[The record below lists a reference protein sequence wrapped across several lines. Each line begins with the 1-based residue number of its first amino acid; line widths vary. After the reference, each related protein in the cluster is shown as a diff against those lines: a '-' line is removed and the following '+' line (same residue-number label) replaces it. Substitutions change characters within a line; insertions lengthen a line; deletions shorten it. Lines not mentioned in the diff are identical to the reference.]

1 MANVFSAKC
10 SLPYEA
16 LAGWRRPLS
25 AGLLA
30 TQTLAAST
38 PDDAVVH
45 KWRILRALTLA
56 KGRLGLSDRALNVLD
71 ALLTFH
77 PETALTPGA
86 GLTVFPSNRELA
98 LRARGPA
105 LKTLQRALAQLMEAG
120 LIIRRDS
127 PNGKRYARR
136 GQGGEIAQAFGFDL
150 TPLIARAAE
159 IEAVA
164 AEVEGEMRHIALLRE
179 RITLHR
185 RDIAKTIAMAVEAGA
200 PGDWHGFMVRHQAL
214 SGRLRRTEPMADLEP
229 LAADLNALHVELAK
243 CLEEFLKT
251 HNMTCSDRQDGS
263 DIQNSNTEPL
273 ESEPCFRESWGQG
286 SSKLSEA
293 DRPPYSKAGQ
303 GSASPPKPQA
313 YPLGMVIDA
322 CPDLNDWAKSGSIGG
337 WSEFVTAAGTARSA
351 LGISPSAYE
360 DARDVMGE
368 IPAAIVVAAIL
379 QKGESVRSPGS
390 YLRGLTE
397 KARGGDFSL
406 GPMLMALLR
415 AKVRSGERKRA

>member
-1 MANVFSAKC
+1 
-10 SLPYEA
+10 
-16 LAGWRRPLS
+16 
-25 AGLLA
+25 LA

-136 GQGGEIAQAFGFDL
+136 GQGGEIAHAFGFDL

-185 RDIAKTIAMAVEAGA
+185 RDIAKTIAMAVEADA

-229 LAADLNALHVELAK
+229 LAADLHELHVEVAK
-243 CLEEFLKT
+243 CLEGFLKT

-263 DIQNSNTEPL
+263 DNQNSNTEPS
-273 ESEPCFRESWGQG
+273 ESEPCFRESWGQASSNPSKTDRLP
-286 SSKLSEA
+286 SSKVE
-293 DRPPYSKAGQ
+293 Q
-303 GSASPPKPQA
+303 GSVSPPKPQA

-322 CPDLNDWAKSGSIGG
+322 CPDLNDWAKSGSIAG
-337 WSEFVTAAGTARSA
+337 WSDFVVAAGTARSA

-360 DARDVMGE
+360 DAREVMGE

-397 KARGGDFSL
+397 KARGGDFTL

>member
-1 MANVFSAKC
+1 
-10 SLPYEA
+10 
-16 LAGWRRPLS
+16 
-25 AGLLA
+25 
-30 TQTLAAST
+30 
-38 PDDAVVH
+38 
-45 KWRILRALTLA
+45 
-56 KGRLGLSDRALNVLD
+56 
-71 ALLTFH
+71 
-77 PETALTPGA
+77 
-86 GLTVFPSNRELA
+86 
-98 LRARGPA
+98 
-105 LKTLQRALAQLMEAG
+105 LKTLQRALAQLMEVG

-127 PNGKRYARR
+127 PNGKRYVRR
-136 GQGGEIAQAFGFDL
+136 GQGGDIVQAFGFDL

-164 AEVEGEMRHIALLRE
+164 AEVESEMRQITLLRE

-200 PGDWHGFMVRHQAL
+200 PGDWHSFMVRHQAL
-214 SGRLRRTEPMADLEP
+214 SGRLRRTEPVAELEP
-229 LAADLNALHVELAK
+229 LEADLNALHVDVAK
-243 CLEEFLKT
+243 CLEGFLKT
-251 HNMTCSDRQDGS
+251 QNMTRNDRHNGS
-263 DIQNSNTEPL
+263 DIQNSNAEPL

-286 SSKLSEA
+286 SSKPAEA
-293 DRPPYSKAGQ
+293 DRSPPSKTGE
-303 GSASPPKPQA
+303 GSTYPPKPQT

-322 CPDLNDWAKSGSIGG
+322 CPDLIDWAKSGSISG
-337 WSEFVTAAGTARSA
+337 WSEFIVAAGTARSA

-415 AKVRSGERKRA
+415 SKVRSGERKRA

>member
-1 MANVFSAKC
+1 MQPI
-10 SLPYEA
+10 LPTTPF
-16 LAGWRRPLS
+16 GRRPLS

-77 PETALTPGA
+77 PETALTSGA

-136 GQGGEIAQAFGFDL
+136 GQGGEIAHAFGFDL

-164 AEVEGEMRHIALLRE
+164 VEVESEMRHITLLRE

-185 RDIAKTIAMAVEAGA
+185 RDIAKTISMALEAGA
-200 PGDWHGFMVRHQAL
+200 PGDWHGFMARHQAL

-229 LAADLNALHVELAK
+229 LAADLHALHVEVAK

-251 HNMTCSDRQDGS
+251 QNMTCNDRQDGS
-263 DIQNSNTEPL
+263 DIQSSNTEPL
-273 ESEPCFRESWGQG
+273 ESEPCFRRSWEQG
-286 SSKLSEA
+286 SNEPSQA
-293 DRPPYSKAGQ
+293 DRSPPSKAGQ
-303 GSASPPKPQA
+303 EGAPLAKPQA

-337 WSEFVTAAGTARSA
+337 WSEFVSAAGTARSA
-351 LGISPSAYE
+351 LGISPSAYQ

>member
-1 MANVFSAKC
+1 
-10 SLPYEA
+10 
-16 LAGWRRPLS
+16 
-25 AGLLA
+25 LA

-150 TPLIARAAE
+150 TPLIARASE
-159 IEAVA
+159 IEALA
-164 AEVEGEMRHIALLRE
+164 AEVEGEMRQIVLLRE

-200 PGDWHGFMVRHQAL
+200 PGDWHGFMARHQAL

-229 LAADLNALHVELAK
+229 LAADLHALHVEVSK

-251 HNMTCSDRQDGS
+251 HNMTRSDRQDGS

-273 ESEPCFRESWGQG
+273 ESEPCFHESWGQG
-286 SSKLSEA
+286 SGEPLES
-293 DRPPYSKAGQ
+293 DRPPSSKARQ
-303 GSASPPKPQA
+303 GSTSTSKPQA

-337 WSEFVTAAGTARSA
+337 WSEFVAAAGTARSA

-360 DARDVMGE
+360 DAREVMGE

>member
-1 MANVFSAKC
+1 MQTFI
-10 SLPYEA
+10 PTTPF
-16 LAGWRRPLS
+16 GRRPLS

-56 KGRLGLSDRALNVLD
+56 KGRLVLSDRALNVLD

-98 LRARGPA
+98 LRAKGIA
-105 LKTLQRALAQLMEAG
+105 LRTLQGSLANLVEAG
-120 LIIRRDS
+120 LIFRRDS

-164 AEVEGEMRHIALLRE
+164 SEVEGEMRHIALLRE

-185 RDIAKTIAMAVEAGA
+185 RDIAKTIAMAVEAEA
-200 PGDWHGFMVRHQAL
+200 PGDWHSFMVRHHAL
-214 SGRLRRTEPMADLEP
+214 SGRLKRTESMADLEP
-229 LAADLNALHVELAK
+229 LAADLHALHLEVAK
-243 CLEEFLKT
+243 CLEEFVKAQKT
-251 HNMTCSDRQDGS
+251 ACNDGENS
-263 DIQNSNTEPL
+263 ADIQNSNTEPS
-273 ESEPCFRESWGQG
+273 ESEPAFQGRWGQG
-286 SSKLSEA
+286 SGEPSETDRVPSSK
-293 DRPPYSKAGQ
+293 PGQ
-303 GSASPPKPQA
+303 GSASTSKPQA

-322 CPDLNDWAKSGSIGG
+322 CPDVIDWAKSGNIGG
-337 WSEFVTAAGTARSA
+337 WSEFVAAAGTARSA

-360 DARDVMGE
+360 DAREVMGE

-415 AKVRSGERKRA
+415 GKVRSGERKRA

>member
-1 MANVFSAKC
+1 M
-10 SLPYEA
+10 
-16 LAGWRRPLS
+16 
-25 AGLLA
+25 
-30 TQTLAAST
+30 AAST
-38 PDDAVVH
+38 PADAVVH

-56 KGRLGLSDRALNVLD
+56 KGRLGLSDRALTVLD

-120 LIIRRDS
+120 LVIRRDS

-159 IEAVA
+159 IETIA
-164 AEVEGEMRHIALLRE
+164 AEVEAELRQIVLLRE

-185 RDIAKTIAMAVEAGA
+185 RDIAKTIAMALEAGA
-200 PGDWHGFMVRHQAL
+200 PGDWQGFIARHQAL
-214 SGRLRRTEPMADLEP
+214 SGRLRRTEPVAELEP
-229 LAADLNALHVELAK
+229 LAAELHALHADVTK
-243 CLEEFLKT
+243 CLEGFNKT
-251 HNMTCSDRQDGS
+251 QNMTCNDRQDGF
-263 DIQNSNTEPL
+263 DIQNSNTDVLEVEPA
-273 ESEPCFRESWGQG
+273 FQRSWVQG
-286 SSKLSEA
+286 SEQAPEA
-293 DRPPYSKAGQ
+293 GRVPSNQRGE
-303 GSASPPKPQA
+303 GSASPSKQHT
-313 YPLGMVIDA
+313 YPLGLVTDA
-322 CPDLNDWAKSGSIGG
+322 CPDLIEWAKSGKVSN
-337 WSEFVTAAGTARSA
+337 WRDFVVTAGTVRSA

-360 DARDVMGE
+360 DAQAVMGE

-397 KARGGDFSL
+397 KARAGEFSL

-415 AKVRSGERKRA
+415 TKVKSGERKRA

>member
-1 MANVFSAKC
+1 ME
-10 SLPYEA
+10 PYIPTTPF
-16 LAGWRRPLS
+16 GRRPLS
-25 AGLLA
+25 SGLLA
-30 TQTLAAST
+30 TQGLAAAT
-38 PDDAVVH
+38 PSEAVVH

-56 KGRLGLSDRALNVLD
+56 KARLGLSDRALTVLD

-77 PETALTPGA
+77 PETALTPGP

-164 AEVEGEMRHIALLRE
+164 GEVEAELRQIAILRE

-185 RDIAKTIAMAVEAGA
+185 RDIAKVIAMAMEARA
-200 PGDWHGFMVRHQAL
+200 PGDWQGFMARHQAL
-214 SGRLRRTEPMADLEP
+214 SGRLRRTEPVEDLAP
-229 LAADLNALHVELAK
+229 LAAELAVLHADVAK
-243 CLEEFLKT
+243 CLEGFLKT
-251 HNMTCSDRQDGS
+251 QNMTCNDRQDGS
-263 DIQNSNTEPL
+263 DIQNSNPEPS
-273 ESEPCFRESWGQG
+273 ESEPGFRESWGQSSEQPSEAGRSPSGGGGEG
-286 SSKLSEA
+286 SSL
-293 DRPPYSKAGQ
+293 
-303 GSASPPKPQA
+303 PPKPQA
-313 YPLGMVIDA
+313 YPLGLVLDA
-322 CPDLNDWAKSGSIGG
+322 CPDVNDWAKGGSVSG
-337 WSEFVTAAGTARSA
+337 WVEFVAAAGTVRSA

-360 DARDVMGE
+360 DARSVMGE
-368 IPAAIVVAAIL
+368 VPAAIVVAAIL

-397 KARGGDFSL
+397 KAKAGEFSL

-415 AKVRSGERKRA
+415 AKMNSGERKRA

>member
-1 MANVFSAKC
+1 
-10 SLPYEA
+10 
-16 LAGWRRPLS
+16 
-25 AGLLA
+25 LA

-105 LKTLQRALAQLMEAG
+105 LKTLQRALAQLMEVG

-164 AEVEGEMRHIALLRE
+164 AEVEGEMRQIALLRE

-229 LAADLNALHVELAK
+229 LAADLHALHVEVAK
-243 CLEEFLKT
+243 CLEGFLKT
-251 HNMTCSDRQDGS
+251 HNMTCSDRQNGS
-263 DIQNSNTEPL
+263 DIQNSNREPL

-286 SSKLSEA
+286 SSEPSEA
-293 DRPPYSKAGQ
+293 YHSPSSKAGQ

-322 CPDLNDWAKSGSIGG
+322 CPDLIDWAKSGSIGG

-360 DARDVMGE
+360 DAREVMGE

-415 AKVRSGERKRA
+415 SKVRSGERKRA

>member
-1 MANVFSAKC
+1 M
-10 SLPYEA
+10 LPTTPF
-16 LAGWRRPLS
+16 GRRPLS

-164 AEVEGEMRHIALLRE
+164 TDVEGEMRQIALLRE

-200 PGDWHGFMVRHQAL
+200 PGDWHGFMTRHQAL

-229 LAADLNALHVELAK
+229 LAADLHTLHVEVAK
-243 CLEEFLKT
+243 CLEGFLKT
-251 HNMTCSDRQDGS
+251 QNMTCSDRQDGS
-263 DIQNSNTEPL
+263 DIQNSNTEHL
-273 ESEPCFRESWGQG
+273 ESEPRFQESWEQ
-286 SSKLSEA
+286 SSSEPSEEG
-293 DRPPYSKAGQ
+293 RSPPTKSGQ
-303 GSASPPKPQA
+303 GSALPSKPQA

-337 WSEFVTAAGTARSA
+337 WSEFVAAAGTARSA

-415 AKVRSGERKRA
+415 SKVRSGERKRA

>member
-1 MANVFSAKC
+1 VQPI
-10 SLPYEA
+10 LPTTPF
-16 LAGWRRPLS
+16 GRRPLS

-86 GLTVFPSNRELA
+86 ALTVFPSNRELA

-120 LIIRRDS
+120 VIIRRDS

-136 GQGGEIAQAFGFDL
+136 GHGGEIAHAFGFDL
-150 TPLIARAAE
+150 TPLIARASE

-164 AEVEGEMRHIALLRE
+164 AEVEGELRHIALLRE

-200 PGDWHGFMVRHQAL
+200 PGEWHGFMVRHQAL
-214 SGRLRRTEPMADLEP
+214 SGRLRRMEPMAALEP
-229 LAADLNALHVELAK
+229 LAADLHALHIEVAK
-243 CLEEFLKT
+243 CLEGFLKT
-251 HNMTCSDRQDGS
+251 QNMTRSDRQDGT
-263 DIQNSNTEPL
+263 DIQNSNTEPS
-273 ESEPCFRESWGQG
+273 ESEPCFQGSWGQG
-286 SSKLSEA
+286 TSEPSKA
-293 DRPPYSKAGQ
+293 DRSPSSKAGQ
-303 GSASPPKPQA
+303 ESASPPKPQA

-322 CPDLNDWAKSGSIGG
+322 CPDLIDWAKSGSISG
-337 WSEFVTAAGTARSA
+337 WSEFVVAAGTARSA

-415 AKVRSGERKRA
+415 SKVRSGERKRA

>member
-1 MANVFSAKC
+1 ME
-10 SLPYEA
+10 PYIPTTPF
-16 LAGWRRPLS
+16 GRRSLS

-30 TQTLAAST
+30 TQMLAAAT
-38 PDDAVVH
+38 PMEAVVH
-45 KWRILRALTLA
+45 KWRILRALTLV
-56 KGRLGLSDRALNVLD
+56 KGRLGLSDRALTVLD

-77 PETALTPGA
+77 PETALTPGP

-150 TPLIARAAE
+150 SPLIARAAE
-159 IEAVA
+159 IEAIA
-164 AEVEGEMRHIALLRE
+164 AEVEAELRQIALLRE

-185 RDIAKTIAMAVEAGA
+185 RDIAKTIAMAIEAGA
-200 PGDWHGFMVRHQAL
+200 PGDWPSFTARHHAL
-214 SGRLRRTEPMADLEP
+214 SGRLRRTEPLADLEP
-229 LAADLNALHVELAK
+229 LAAELAVLHLDVAK
-243 CLEEFLKT
+243 CLEGFIET
-251 HNMTCSDRQDGS
+251 QNMTCNDRQDGS
-263 DIQNSNTEPL
+263 DIQNSNTEP
-273 ESEPCFRESWGQG
+273 SEFEPSFRRSWGQG
-286 SSKLSEA
+286 SEQ
-293 DRPPYSKAGQ
+293 PPQAGRSPSGRGGE
-303 GSASPPKPQA
+303 GSSSPPKPQA
-313 YPLGMVIDA
+313 YPLGLVLDA
-322 CPDLNDWAKSGSIGG
+322 CPDLNDWAKGGGVSG
-337 WSEFVTAAGTARSA
+337 WPEFVATAGTVRSA

-360 DARDVMGE
+360 EAREVMGE

-397 KARGGDFSL
+397 KAKAGEFSL

-415 AKVRSGERKRA
+415 TKVRSGERKRA

>member
-1 MANVFSAKC
+1 M
-10 SLPYEA
+10 
-16 LAGWRRPLS
+16 
-25 AGLLA
+25 A
-30 TQTLAAST
+30 TQALAAST
-38 PDDAVVH
+38 PADAVVH

-56 KGRLGLSDRALNVLD
+56 KGRLGLSDRALTVLD

-77 PETALTPGA
+77 PETALTPGS

-120 LIIRRDS
+120 LVIRRDS

-159 IEAVA
+159 IEAIA
-164 AEVEGEMRHIALLRE
+164 AEVEAELRQIALLRE

-185 RDIAKTIAMAVEAGA
+185 RDIAKTIAMALEAGA
-200 PGDWHGFMVRHQAL
+200 PGDWQGFMARHQAL
-214 SGRLRRTEPMADLEP
+214 SGRLKRTEPVADLEP
-229 LAADLNALHVELAK
+229 LAADLHALHVDVAK
-243 CLEEFLKT
+243 CLEGFLKT
-251 HNMTCSDRQDGS
+251 QNMTCNDRQDGS
-263 DIQNSNTEPL
+263 DIQNSKSETSEFEPY
-273 ESEPCFRESWGQG
+273 FQGRWGQG
-286 SSKLSEA
+286 SEQASEA
-293 DRPPYSKAGQ
+293 GRSPSSQGGE
-303 GSASPPKPQA
+303 GSASSPKPQA
-313 YPLGMVIDA
+313 YPLGLVLDA
-322 CPDLNDWAKSGSIGG
+322 CPDVTDWAKSGSIGG
-337 WSEFVTAAGTARSA
+337 WPEFVSTAGTVRSA

-360 DARDVMGE
+360 DARTVMGE

-397 KARGGDFSL
+397 KARAGEFSL

-415 AKVRSGERKRA
+415 TKVRSGERKRA

>member
-1 MANVFSAKC
+1 MKARAMQTF
-10 SLPYEA
+10 LPTTPF
-16 LAGWRRPLS
+16 GRRPLS

-86 GLTVFPSNRELA
+86 ALTVFPSNRELA

-164 AEVEGEMRHIALLRE
+164 AEVEGELRQIALLRE

-214 SGRLRRTEPMADLEP
+214 SGRLRRTEPMADIEP
-229 LAADLNALHVELAK
+229 LAADLHALHVEVAK
-243 CLEEFLKT
+243 CLEGFLKT
-251 HNMTCSDRQDGS
+251 QNMTRSDRQDGS
-263 DIQNSNTEPL
+263 DIQNSNTEPS
-273 ESEPCFRESWGQG
+273 ESEPCFQKSWGQS
-286 SSKLSEA
+286 SSKPSET
-293 DRPPYSKAGQ
+293 DRLPPSKAEQ
-303 GSASPPKPQA
+303 GRVSPPKPQA

-322 CPDLNDWAKSGSIGG
+322 CPDLVDWAKSGSIGG
-337 WSEFVTAAGTARSA
+337 WSEFVVTAGTVRSA

-360 DARDVMGE
+360 DARAVMGE

-397 KARGGDFSL
+397 KARAGEFSL

-415 AKVRSGERKRA
+415 SKVRSGERKRA

>member
-1 MANVFSAKC
+1 
-10 SLPYEA
+10 
-16 LAGWRRPLS
+16 
-25 AGLLA
+25 LA

-150 TPLIARAAE
+150 TPLIARASE
-159 IEAVA
+159 IETVA
-164 AEVEGEMRHIALLRE
+164 AEVEGELRHIALLRE

-185 RDIAKTIAMAVEAGA
+185 RDIAKTIAMAVEAGV
-200 PGDWHGFMVRHQAL
+200 PGDWHHFTLRHRAL
-214 SGRLRRTEPMADLEP
+214 SGRLRRTEPMVDLEL
-229 LAADLNALHVELAK
+229 LADDLHALHVEVAK
-243 CLEEFLKT
+243 CLEELLKT
-251 HNMTCSDRQDGS
+251 QNMTCSDRQDGS
-263 DIQNSNTEPL
+263 DIQNSNTEPS
-273 ESEPCFRESWGQG
+273 ESEPRFRGSWGQG
-286 SSKLSEA
+286 SSEPSEIER
-293 DRPPYSKAGQ
+293 RPSSDAGQ
-303 GSASPPKPQA
+303 RSASPSKPQA
-313 YPLGMVIDA
+313 YPLAMVIDA
-322 CPDLNDWAKSGSIGG
+322 CPDLIDWAKSGSISG
-337 WSEFVTAAGTARSA
+337 WSEFVTTAGTVRSA

-397 KARGGDFSL
+397 KARGGEFSL

-415 AKVRSGERKRA
+415 AKVRRGERKRA

>member
-1 MANVFSAKC
+1 MQTLIPTTPF
-10 SLPYEA
+10 
-16 LAGWRRPLS
+16 GRRPLS

-77 PETALTPGA
+77 PETALTPGV
-86 GLTVFPSNRELA
+86 GLTVFPSNREVA

-150 TPLIARAAE
+150 TPLIARASE

-164 AEVEGEMRHIALLRE
+164 AEVEGEMRQIMLLRE

-200 PGDWHGFMVRHQAL
+200 PGDWHHFLSRHQAL

-229 LAADLNALHVELAK
+229 LAADLHTLHVEVAK

-251 HNMTCSDRQDGS
+251 HDMTCSDRQDGS

-273 ESEPCFRESWGQG
+273 ESEPCFQESWGQG
-286 SSKLSEA
+286 SGEPADA
-293 DRPPYSKAGQ
+293 DRSPPSKAGQ
-303 GSASPPKPQA
+303 GSALPSKPQA

-337 WSEFVTAAGTARSA
+337 WSEFVVAAGTARSA

-360 DARDVMGE
+360 DAREVMGE

>member
-1 MANVFSAKC
+1 M
-10 SLPYEA
+10 LPTTPF
-16 LAGWRRPLS
+16 GRRPLS

-105 LKTLQRALAQLMEAG
+105 LKTLQRALAQLMEVG

-164 AEVEGEMRHIALLRE
+164 AEVEGELRQIALLRE

-185 RDIAKTIAMAVEAGA
+185 RDIAKMIAMAIEAGA
-200 PGDWHGFMVRHQAL
+200 PGDWHGFMARHQAL
-214 SGRLRRTEPMADLEP
+214 SGRLRRTEPMSDLEP
-229 LAADLNALHVELAK
+229 LAADLHALHVEVAK
-243 CLEEFLKT
+243 CLEGFLKT
-251 HNMTCSDRQDGS
+251 QNMTRNDRQDGS

-273 ESEPCFRESWGQG
+273 ESEPCFQRSWGQG
-286 SSKLSEA
+286 LREPSET
-293 DRPPYSKAGQ
+293 DHSPPSKAGQ
-303 GSASPPKPQA
+303 GSASSPKPQA

-322 CPDLNDWAKSGSIGG
+322 CPDLVDWAKSGSISG
-337 WSEFVTAAGTARSA
+337 WSEFVATAGTVRSA

-360 DARDVMGE
+360 DAREVMDE

-397 KARGGDFSL
+397 KARAGEFSL
-406 GPMLMALLR
+406 GPMLMALLS
-415 AKVRSGERKRA
+415 AKVRSGKRKRA

>member
-1 MANVFSAKC
+1 MQPI
-10 SLPYEA
+10 LPTTPF
-16 LAGWRRPLS
+16 GRRPLS

-136 GQGGEIAQAFGFDL
+136 GQGGEIAHAFGFDL

-164 AEVEGEMRHIALLRE
+164 AEVEAELRQIALLRE

-200 PGDWHGFMVRHQAL
+200 PGDWHGFMTRHQAL

-229 LAADLNALHVELAK
+229 LAADLHSLHVEVAK
-243 CLEEFLKT
+243 CLEGFLKT
-251 HNMTCSDRQDGS
+251 QNMTCSDRQDGS
-263 DIQNSNTEPL
+263 DIQNSNTEHS
-273 ESEPCFRESWGQG
+273 ESEPCFRESWEQG
-286 SSKLSEA
+286 SNEPSEA
-293 DRPPYSKAGQ
+293 DRSPPTKAGQ
-303 GSASPPKPQA
+303 GSALPSKPQA

-337 WSEFVTAAGTARSA
+337 WSEFVAAAGTARSA

-360 DARDVMGE
+360 DAREVMGE

>member
-1 MANVFSAKC
+1 MKARAMQTF
-10 SLPYEA
+10 LPTTPF
-16 LAGWRRPLS
+16 GRRSLS

-30 TQTLAAST
+30 TQTLAASM

-56 KGRLGLSDRALNVLD
+56 KGRLGLSDRALTVLD

-159 IEAVA
+159 IEAAA
-164 AEVEGEMRHIALLRE
+164 AEVEGEMRQIALLRE

-185 RDIAKTIAMAVEAGA
+185 RDIAKTIAMAVEAGV
-200 PGDWHGFMVRHQAL
+200 PGDWQGFTARHQAL

-229 LAADLNALHVELAK
+229 LAADLHKLHSDVAK
-243 CLEEFLKT
+243 CLEGFLKT
-251 HNMTCSDRQDGS
+251 QNMTCNDRQDGS
-263 DIQNSNTEPL
+263 DIQNSKSEPS
-273 ESEPCFRESWGQG
+273 ESEPGFQRSWEQG
-286 SSKLSEA
+286 SAQTSEA
-293 DRPPYSKAGQ
+293 ERSPSSQDGEGR
-303 GSASPPKPQA
+303 ASPPKPQA
-313 YPLGMVIDA
+313 YPLGLVLDA
-322 CPDLNDWAKSGSIGG
+322 CPDLIDWAKTGSVGG
-337 WSEFVTAAGTARSA
+337 WSEFVSAAGVVRSA

-360 DARDVMGE
+360 DARTVMGE

-379 QKGESVRSPGS
+379 QKGESVRNPGS

-397 KARGGDFSL
+397 KARAGEFSL

-415 AKVRSGERKRA
+415 TKVKNGERKRA

>member
-1 MANVFSAKC
+1 ME
-10 SLPYEA
+10 PYIPTTPF
-16 LAGWRRPLS
+16 GRRPLS

-30 TQTLAAST
+30 TQGLAAAT
-38 PDDAVVH
+38 PIEAVVH

-56 KGRLGLSDRALNVLD
+56 KGRLGLSDRALTVLD

-77 PETALTPGA
+77 PETTLTPGP

-105 LKTLQRALAQLMEAG
+105 LRTLQVALGHLSEAG

-159 IEAVA
+159 IEAIA
-164 AEVEGEMRHIALLRE
+164 AEVEAELRQIALLRE

-185 RDIAKTIAMAVEAGA
+185 RDIAKTIAMALEAGA
-200 PGDWHGFMVRHQAL
+200 PGDWQGFMARHQAL

-229 LAADLNALHVELAK
+229 LAAELNALHVDVAK
-243 CLEEFLKT
+243 CLEGFVETEKT
-251 HNMTCSDRQDGS
+251 TCNACDFST
-263 DIQNSNTEPL
+263 DIQNSNPEPS
-273 ESEPCFRESWGQG
+273 ESEPGFRGSWGQG
-286 SSKLSEA
+286 SERPSEVERA
-293 DRPPYSKAGQ
+293 PSSQKGE
-303 GSASPPKPQA
+303 GASTPPKPQA
-313 YPLGMVIDA
+313 YPLGLVLDA
-322 CPDLNDWAKSGSIGG
+322 CPDLIDWAKGGSVSG
-337 WSEFVTAAGTARSA
+337 WPEFVATAGTVRSA
-351 LGISPSAYE
+351 LGVSPSAYE

-379 QKGESVRSPGS
+379 QKGTSVRSPGS

-397 KARGGDFSL
+397 KARAGEFSL

-415 AKVRSGERKRA
+415 AKVKSGERKRA

>member
-1 MANVFSAKC
+1 ME
-10 SLPYEA
+10 PYIPTTPF
-16 LAGWRRPLS
+16 GRRPLS

-30 TQTLAAST
+30 TQTLAAAA
-38 PDDAVVH
+38 PIEAVVH

-56 KGRLGLSDRALNVLD
+56 KGRLGLSDRALTVLD

-77 PETALTPGA
+77 PETALTPGP

-105 LKTLQRALAQLMEAG
+105 LKTLQRALGQLMEAG

-159 IEAVA
+159 IEGVAV
-164 AEVEGEMRHIALLRE
+164 EVEAELRQIALLRE

-185 RDIAKTIAMAVEAGA
+185 RDIAKTIAMALEAGA
-200 PGDWHGFMVRHQAL
+200 PGDWPGFMARHQAL
-214 SGRLRRTEPMADLEP
+214 SGRLRRTEPVADLEP
-229 LAADLNALHVELAK
+229 LAAELHALHTDVAK
-243 CLEEFLKT
+243 CLEGFLKT
-251 HNMTCSDRQDGS
+251 QNMTCNDRQDGS
-263 DIQNSNTEPL
+263 DIQNSNPNFI
-273 ESEPCFRESWGQG
+273 ESEPGFQGSWGQG
-286 SSKLSEA
+286 SEQAPEA
-293 DRPPYSKAGQ
+293 ERSPSGRGGE
-303 GSASPPKPQA
+303 GSSSPPKPQA
-313 YPLGMVIDA
+313 YPLGLVLDA
-322 CPDLNDWAKSGSIGG
+322 CPDLIDWAKGGGVSG
-337 WSEFVTAAGTARSA
+337 WPELVATAGTVRSA

-360 DARDVMGE
+360 DARAVMGE
-368 IPAAIVVAAIL
+368 IPAAVVVAAIL

-397 KARGGDFSL
+397 KARAGEFSL

>member
-1 MANVFSAKC
+1 MESYIPTTPF
-10 SLPYEA
+10 
-16 LAGWRRPLS
+16 GRRQLS

-30 TQTLAAST
+30 MQALAAST

-56 KGRLGLSDRALNVLD
+56 KGRMGLSDRALTVLD

-77 PETALTPGA
+77 PETALTPGP

-120 LIIRRDS
+120 LVIRRDS

-150 TPLIARAAE
+150 TPLITRAAE
-159 IEAVA
+159 IEAIA
-164 AEVEGEMRHIALLRE
+164 AEVEAELRQIALLRE
-179 RITLHR
+179 RITLHH
-185 RDIAKTIAMAVEAGA
+185 RDIAKTIAMALEAGA
-200 PGDWHGFMVRHQAL
+200 PGDWQGFMVRHQAL
-214 SGRLRRTEPMADLEP
+214 SGRLRRTEPVCDLEP
-229 LAADLNALHVELAK
+229 LAAELHALHVDVAK
-243 CLEEFLKT
+243 CLEGLLKT
-251 HNMTCSDRQDGS
+251 HNMTRNDRQDGS
-263 DIQNSNTEPL
+263 NIQNSNTEL
-273 ESEPCFRESWGQG
+273 TESEPCFQG
-286 SSKLSEA
+286 SWEQGSERTSEVGRSPLSE
-293 DRPPYSKAGQ
+293 DREGR
-303 GSASPPKPQA
+303 GSLLRPQA
-313 YPLGMVIDA
+313 YPLALVLDA
-322 CPDLNDWAKSGSIGG
+322 CPDLIDWAKSGSVSG
-337 WSEFVTAAGTARSA
+337 WPDFVATAGTVRSA

-360 DARDVMGE
+360 DARAVMGD

-379 QKGESVRSPGS
+379 QKGESVRSPGN

-397 KARGGDFSL
+397 KARAGEFSL

-415 AKVRSGERKRA
+415 TKVKSGERKRA

>member
-1 MANVFSAKC
+1 MD
-10 SLPYEA
+10 PYIPTTPF
-16 LAGWRRPLS
+16 GRRPLS

-30 TQTLAAST
+30 TQGLAAAT
-38 PDDAVVH
+38 PIEAVVH

-56 KGRLGLSDRALNVLD
+56 KGRLGLSDRALTVLD

-77 PETALTPGA
+77 PETALTPGP

-120 LIIRRDS
+120 LVIRRDS

-159 IEAVA
+159 IEAIA
-164 AEVEGEMRHIALLRE
+164 TEVEAELRQIALLRE

-185 RDIAKTIAMAVEAGA
+185 RDIAKTIAMAMEAGA
-200 PGDWHGFMVRHQAL
+200 SGDWPGFMARHQAL
-214 SGRLRRTEPMADLEP
+214 SGRLRRTEPVADLEP
-229 LAADLNALHVELAK
+229 LAAELAALHAQVAK
-243 CLEEFLKT
+243 CLEGFLKT
-251 HNMTCSDRQDGS
+251 QNMTCNDRHNGS
-263 DIQNSNTEPL
+263 DIQNSNTEPS
-273 ESEPCFRESWGQG
+273 ESEPSFQG
-286 SSKLSEA
+286 SSEKGSEQT
-293 DRPPYSKAGQ
+293 SQAGR
-303 GSASPPKPQA
+303 SPPGEGGEGRTSLSKPQA
-313 YPLGMVIDA
+313 YPLGMVLDA
-322 CPDLNDWAKSGSIGG
+322 CPDVIDWAKGGVSG
-337 WSEFVTAAGTARSA
+337 WPEFVATVGTVRSA

-360 DARDVMGE
+360 DARKVMGK

-379 QKGESVRSPGS
+379 QKGTSVRSPGS

-397 KARGGDFSL
+397 KARAGEFSL

-415 AKVRSGERKRA
+415 AKVNSGERKRA

>member
-1 MANVFSAKC
+1 MQPI
-10 SLPYEA
+10 LPTTPF
-16 LAGWRRPLS
+16 GRRPLS

-77 PETALTPGA
+77 PETALTPGV

-164 AEVEGEMRHIALLRE
+164 AEVEGEMRQISLLRE

-185 RDIAKTIAMAVEAGA
+185 RDIAKTIAMAVGADA
-200 PGDWHGFMVRHQAL
+200 PGDWQGFMARHQAL
-214 SGRLRRTEPMADLEP
+214 SGRLRRTEPMTDLEP
-229 LAADLNALHVELAK
+229 LAADLHALHVEVAK

-251 HNMTCSDRQDGS
+251 HNMTCNDGQDGS
-263 DIQNSNTEPL
+263 DIQNSNTEHS
-273 ESEPCFRESWGQG
+273 ESEPCFQRRWRQG
-286 SSKLSEA
+286 SSKPFETGH
-293 DRPPYSKAGQ
+293 PPPGKAEQ

-322 CPDLNDWAKSGSIGG
+322 CPDLIDWAKSGNIGG
-337 WSEFVTAAGTARSA
+337 WSEFVATAGTVRSA

-360 DARDVMGE
+360 DAQQVMGE

-397 KARGGDFSL
+397 KARAGEFSL
-406 GPMLMALLR
+406 GPMLMALLS
-415 AKVRSGERKRA
+415 AKVPRGERKRA

>member
-1 MANVFSAKC
+1 MQPI
-10 SLPYEA
+10 LPTTPF
-16 LAGWRRPLS
+16 GRRPLS

-120 LIIRRDS
+120 FIIRRDS

-200 PGDWHGFMVRHQAL
+200 PGNWHGFMVRHQAL

-229 LAADLNALHVELAK
+229 LAADLNALHVEVAK

-251 HNMTCSDRQDGS
+251 HNVTCSDRQDGS
-263 DIQNSNTEPL
+263 DIQNSNIEL
-273 ESEPCFRESWGQG
+273 SESEPCFRKSWGQ
-286 SSKLSEA
+286 SSNEPSEA
-293 DRPPYSKAGQ
+293 DHSPSSKAGQ
-303 GSASPPKPQA
+303 GSASPSKPQA

-337 WSEFVTAAGTARSA
+337 WSEFVSAAGTARSA

-360 DARDVMGE
+360 DAREVMGE

-397 KARGGDFSL
+397 KARAGDFSL
-406 GPMLMALLR
+406 GPMLIALLR